1 MENWE
6 SGEMEKAQIDKIAK
20 EYGLLTLA
28 TIGTI
33 LENYMFKF
41 PNHFTFGGVTG
52 IAVLLSG
59 VFDGSPSTYSFIINI
74 ILFVLGFLILGK
86 GFGIKSIYVTLL
98 FSVGLE
104 AAQYIYPVTEPIT
117 TQPVLDWIFAFVLTA
132 VSSAVIFN
140 LGASSGGTDI
150 IALILKKY
158 TKIKIGKALMIVDFV
173 VVVSAFFI
181 YGSTVGC
188 FSLAGYLAKAFFVDN
203 IIEGL
208 NSYKYFTIVS
218 EDADAICGFIQDAL
232 NRSATIY
239 TAEGSYT
246 HRKKTVIMTV
256 VNRSQAVKL
265 RNFVRAV
272 EPDSF
277 MMITNSSEIIGNGF
291 RGFE

>member
-1 MENWE
+1 MKMKIGQE
-6 SGEMEKAQIDKIAK
+6 QIAKIGK
-20 EYGLLTLA
+20 EYGILTLA

-33 LENYMFKF
+33 VENYLFKF

-59 VFDGSPSTYSFIINI
+59 MFGGTPNTYAFVINI
-74 ILFVLGFLILGK
+74 LLFGLGFLVLGK

-104 AAQYIYPVTEPIT
+104 AVQYIYPVTEPVT
-117 TQPVLDWIFAFVLTA
+117 TQPVLDWIFAFVITA

-173 VVVSAFFI
+173 VVVSSFFI
-181 YGSTVGC
+181 YGATVGC
-188 FSLAGYLAKAFFVDN
+188 FSLAGYLAKAFFVDSV
-203 IIEGL
+203 IESL
-208 NSYKYFTIVS
+208 NSYKYFTIIS
-218 EDADAICGFIQDAL
+218 EDSAEICEFIQDKL
-232 NRSATIY
+232 NHSATIY
-239 TAEGSYT
+239 TAEGAYA
-246 HRKKTVIMTV
+246 HKKKVVIMTV
-256 VNRSQAVKL
+256 VNRNQAMRL
-265 RNFVRAV
+265 RNFVRATQ
-272 EPDSF
+272 PDAF

-291 RGFE
+291 QRFE

>member
-1 MENWE
+1 
-6 SGEMEKAQIDKIAK
+6 MEKAQIDKIAK

-104 AAQYIYPVTEPIT
+104 AAQYIYPVMEPIT

-132 VSSAVIFN
+132 VSSALIFN

-158 TKIKIGKALMIVDFV
+158 TKIKIGKALMIVDLV
-173 VVVSAFFI
+173 VVVSSFFI

>member
-1 MENWE
+1 MKIGQE
-6 SGEMEKAQIDKIAK
+6 QIAKIGK
-20 EYGLLTLA
+20 EYGILTLA

-33 LENYMFKF
+33 VENYLFKF

-59 VFDGSPSTYSFIINI
+59 VFGGTPNTYAFVINI
-74 ILFVLGFLILGK
+74 LLFGLGFLVLGT

-104 AAQYIYPVTEPIT
+104 AVQYIYPVTEPVT
-117 TQPVLDWIFAFVLTA
+117 TQPVLDWIFAFVITA

-173 VVVSAFFI
+173 VVVSSFFI
-181 YGSTVGC
+181 YGATVGC
-188 FSLAGYLAKAFFVDN
+188 FSLAGYLAKAFFVDSV
-203 IIEGL
+203 IESL
-208 NSYKYFTIVS
+208 NSYKYFTIIS
-218 EDADAICGFIQDAL
+218 EDSAEICEFIQDKL
-232 NRSATIY
+232 NHSATIY
-239 TAEGSYT
+239 TAEGAYA
-246 HRKKTVIMTV
+246 HKKKVVIMTV
-256 VNRSQAVKL
+256 VNRNQAMRL
-265 RNFVRAV
+265 RNFVRATQ
-272 EPDSF
+272 PDAF

-291 RGFE
+291 QRFE

>member
-1 MENWE
+1 MKMKIGQE
-6 SGEMEKAQIDKIAK
+6 QIAKIGK
-20 EYGLLTLA
+20 EYGILTLA

-33 LENYMFKF
+33 VENYLFKF

-59 VFDGSPSTYSFIINI
+59 VFGGTPNTYAFVINI
-74 ILFVLGFLILGK
+74 LLFGLGFLVLGK

-104 AAQYIYPVTEPIT
+104 AVQYIYPVTEPVT
-117 TQPVLDWIFAFVLTA
+117 TQPVLDWIFAFVITA

-173 VVVSAFFI
+173 VVVSSFFI
-181 YGSTVGC
+181 YGATVGC
-188 FSLAGYLAKAFFVDN
+188 FSLAGYLAKAFFVDSV
-203 IIEGL
+203 IESL
-208 NSYKYFTIVS
+208 NSYKYFTIIS
-218 EDADAICGFIQDAL
+218 EDSAEICEFIQDKL
-232 NRSATIY
+232 NHSATIY
-239 TAEGSYT
+239 TAEGAYA
-246 HRKKTVIMTV
+246 HKKKVVIMTV
-256 VNRSQAVKL
+256 VNRNQAMRL
-265 RNFVRAV
+265 RNFVRATQ
-272 EPDSF
+272 PDAF

-291 RGFE
+291 QRFE

>member
-1 MENWE
+1 
-6 SGEMEKAQIDKIAK
+6 
-20 EYGLLTLA
+20 
-28 TIGTI
+28 
-33 LENYMFKF
+33 MFKF

-74 ILFVLGFLILGK
+74 ILFILGFLILGK

-265 RNFVRAV
+265 RNFVRAI

>member
-1 MENWE
+1 MKIGQE
-6 SGEMEKAQIDKIAK
+6 QIAKIGK
-20 EYGLLTLA
+20 EYGILTLA

-33 LENYMFKF
+33 VENYLFKF

-59 VFDGSPSTYSFIINI
+59 VFGGTPNTYAFVINI
-74 ILFVLGFLILGK
+74 LLFGLGFLVLGK

-104 AAQYIYPVTEPIT
+104 AVQYIYPVTEPVT
-117 TQPVLDWIFAFVLTA
+117 TQPVLDWIFAFVITA

-173 VVVSAFFI
+173 VVVSSFFI
-181 YGSTVGC
+181 YGATVGC
-188 FSLAGYLAKAFFVDN
+188 FSLAGYLAKAFFVDSV
-203 IIEGL
+203 IESL
-208 NSYKYFTIVS
+208 NSYKYFTIIS
-218 EDADAICGFIQDAL
+218 EDSAEICEFIQDKL
-232 NRSATIY
+232 NHSATIH
-239 TAEGSYT
+239 TAEGAYA
-246 HRKKTVIMTV
+246 HKKKVVIMTV
-256 VNRSQAVKL
+256 VNRNQAMRL
-265 RNFVRAV
+265 RNFVRATQ
-272 EPDSF
+272 PDAF

-291 RGFE
+291 QRFE

>member
-1 MENWE
+1 
-6 SGEMEKAQIDKIAK
+6 MEKAQIDKISK

-132 VSSAVIFN
+132 VSSALIFN

-158 TKIKIGKALMIVDFV
+158 TKIKIGKALMIVDLV

>member
-1 MENWE
+1 
-6 SGEMEKAQIDKIAK
+6 MEKAQIDKIAK
-20 EYGLLTLA
+20 EYGLLTPA

-132 VSSAVIFN
+132 VSSALIFN

-158 TKIKIGKALMIVDFV
+158 TKIKIGKALMIVDLV

>member
-1 MENWE
+1 MKIGQE
-6 SGEMEKAQIDKIAK
+6 QIAKIGK
-20 EYGLLTLA
+20 EYGILTLA

-33 LENYMFKF
+33 VENYLFKF

-59 VFDGSPSTYSFIINI
+59 VFGGTPNTYAFVINI
-74 ILFVLGFLILGK
+74 LLFGLGFLVLGK

-104 AAQYIYPVTEPIT
+104 AVQYIYPVTEPVT
-117 TQPVLDWIFAFVLTA
+117 TQPVLDWIFAFVITA

-173 VVVSAFFI
+173 VVVSSFFI
-181 YGSTVGC
+181 YGATVGC
-188 FSLAGYLAKAFFVDN
+188 FSLAGYLAKAFFVDSV
-203 IIEGL
+203 IGSL
-208 NSYKYFTIVS
+208 NSYKYFTIIS
-218 EDADAICGFIQDAL
+218 EDSAEICEFIQDKL
-232 NRSATIY
+232 NHSATIY
-239 TAEGSYT
+239 TAEGAYA
-246 HRKKTVIMTV
+246 HKKKVVIMTV
-256 VNRSQAVKL
+256 VNRNQAMRL
-265 RNFVRAV
+265 RNFVRATQ
-272 EPDSF
+272 PDAF

-291 RGFE
+291 QRFE

>member
-1 MENWE
+1 MKIGQE
-6 SGEMEKAQIDKIAK
+6 QIAKIGK
-20 EYGLLTLA
+20 EYGILTLA

-33 LENYMFKF
+33 VENYLFKF

-59 VFDGSPSTYSFIINI
+59 VFGGTPNTYAFVINI
-74 ILFVLGFLILGK
+74 LLFGLGFLVLGK

-104 AAQYIYPVTEPIT
+104 AVQYIYPVTEPVT
-117 TQPVLDWIFAFVLTA
+117 TQRVLDWIFAFVITA

-173 VVVSAFFI
+173 VVVSSFFI
-181 YGSTVGC
+181 YGATVGC
-188 FSLAGYLAKAFFVDN
+188 FSLAGYLAKAFFVDSV
-203 IIEGL
+203 IESL
-208 NSYKYFTIVS
+208 NSYKYFTIIS
-218 EDADAICGFIQDAL
+218 EDSAEICEFIQDKL
-232 NRSATIY
+232 NHSATIY
-239 TAEGSYT
+239 TAEGAYA
-246 HRKKTVIMTV
+246 HKKKVVIMTV
-256 VNRSQAVKL
+256 VNRNQAMRL
-265 RNFVRAV
+265 RNFVRATQ
-272 EPDSF
+272 PDAF

-291 RGFE
+291 QRFE

>member
-1 MENWE
+1 
-6 SGEMEKAQIDKIAK
+6 MEKAQIDKIAK

-132 VSSAVIFN
+132 VNSALIFN

-158 TKIKIGKALMIVDFV
+158 TKIKIGKALMIVDLV

>member
-1 MENWE
+1 
-6 SGEMEKAQIDKIAK
+6 MEKAQIDKIAK

-132 VSSAVIFN
+132 VSSALIFN

-158 TKIKIGKALMIVDFV
+158 TKIKIGTALMIVDLV

>member
-1 MENWE
+1 MRKM
-6 SGEMEKAQIDKIAK
+6 SKVQTRQIVT
-20 EYGLLTLA
+20 EYGLLTIA

-33 LENYMFKF
+33 IENYLFKF

-52 IAVLLSG
+52 IAVLLGG
-59 VFDGSPSTYSFIINI
+59 VFGGSPSTYSFVINI
-74 ILFVLGFLILGK
+74 LLFILGFLILGK
-86 GFGIKSIYVTLL
+86 GFGFKSVYVTLL

-132 VSSAVIFN
+132 VSSAIIFN

-158 TKIKIGKALMIVDFV
+158 TKIKIGKALMLVDFV

-181 YGSTVGC
+181 YGATVGC

-203 IIEGL
+203 IIESL

-218 EDADAICGFIQDAL
+218 ENSEEICRFIQDEL
-232 NRSATIY
+232 NHSATIY
-239 TAEGSYT
+239 SAEGSYT
-246 HRKKTVIMTV
+246 HKKKTVIMTV
-256 VNRSQAVKL
+256 VNRNQAVKL
-265 RNFVRAV
+265 RNFVRMAG
-272 EPDSF
+272 PDSF

-291 RGFE
+291 RGID

>member
-1 MENWE
+1 MKIGQE
-6 SGEMEKAQIDKIAK
+6 QIAKIGK
-20 EYGLLTLA
+20 EYGILTLA

-33 LENYMFKF
+33 VENYLFKF

-59 VFDGSPSTYSFIINI
+59 VFGGTPNTYAFVINI
-74 ILFVLGFLILGK
+74 LLFGLGFLVLGK

-104 AAQYIYPVTEPIT
+104 AVQYIYPVTEPVT
-117 TQPVLDWIFAFVLTA
+117 TQPVLDWIFAFVITA

-173 VVVSAFFI
+173 VVVSSFFI
-181 YGSTVGC
+181 YGAIVGC
-188 FSLAGYLAKAFFVDN
+188 FSLAGYLAKAFFVDSV
-203 IIEGL
+203 IESL
-208 NSYKYFTIVS
+208 NSYKYFTIIS
-218 EDADAICGFIQDAL
+218 EDSAEICEFIQDKL
-232 NRSATIY
+232 NHSATIY
-239 TAEGSYT
+239 TAEGAYA
-246 HRKKTVIMTV
+246 HKKKVVIMTV
-256 VNRSQAVKL
+256 VNRNQAMRL
-265 RNFVRAV
+265 RNFVRATQ
-272 EPDSF
+272 PDAF

-291 RGFE
+291 QRFE

>member
-1 MENWE
+1 MKMKIGQE
-6 SGEMEKAQIDKIAK
+6 QIAKIGK
-20 EYGLLTLA
+20 EYGILTLA

-33 LENYMFKF
+33 VENYLFKF

-59 VFDGSPSTYSFIINI
+59 VFGGTPNTYAFVIH
-74 ILFVLGFLILGK
+74 ILLFGLGFLVLGK

-104 AAQYIYPVTEPIT
+104 AVQYIYPVTEPVT
-117 TQPVLDWIFAFVLTA
+117 TQPVLDWIFAFVITA

-173 VVVSAFFI
+173 VVVSSFFI
-181 YGSTVGC
+181 YGATVGC
-188 FSLAGYLAKAFFVDN
+188 FSLAGYLAKAFFVDSV
-203 IIEGL
+203 IESL
-208 NSYKYFTIVS
+208 NSYKYFTIIS
-218 EDADAICGFIQDAL
+218 EDSAEICEFIQDKL
-232 NRSATIY
+232 NHSATIY
-239 TAEGSYT
+239 TAEGAYA
-246 HRKKTVIMTV
+246 HKKKVVIMTV
-256 VNRSQAVKL
+256 VNRNQAMRL
-265 RNFVRAV
+265 RNFVRATQ
-272 EPDSF
+272 PDAF

-291 RGFE
+291 QRFE

>member
-1 MENWE
+1 
-6 SGEMEKAQIDKIAK
+6 MEKAQIDKIAK

-158 TKIKIGKALMIVDFV
+158 TKIKIGKALMIVDLV